1 MRTLKDAP
9 FQRDLF
15 SQQKS
20 LSLYGTFS
28 RHKVKRYVPLCVNGP
43 LCQRHAGGNKELL
56 VSNLHRVCTRNLFVD
71 ALAVYLT
78 NLLMSCLKL
87 LANSQFN
94 FCNSIVM
101 QRCHQKFL
109 IVANVASS
117 EEQAILLAVGSTHCC
132 FLINVIPTEI
142 ISSLLF
148 LSDIFPLEIELSVPN
163 PLNNGRSGGMRPLN
177 P

>member
-1 MRTLKDAP
+1 MWKKCHSKEWIRICILIAKAPISNQLKVRTLKDAP
-9 FQRDLF
+9 FWRDLF

-56 VSNLHRVCTRNLFVD
+56 VPNLHRVCTRNLFVD

-78 NLLMSCLKL
+78 NLLMSCSML

-94 FCNSIVM
+94 FCKSIVM
-101 QRCHQKFL
+101 QRCHQK
-109 IVANVASS
+109 ISNCR
-117 EEQAILLAVGSTHCC
+117 ECC
-132 FLINVIPTEI
+132 L
-142 ISSLLF
+142 
-148 LSDIFPLEIELSVPN
+148 
-163 PLNNGRSGGMRPLN
+163 
-177 P
+177 

>member
-1 MRTLKDAP
+1 MRYLFEKNNSWFCYSTLLTQQTIRREGSLWKPLP

-56 VSNLHRVCTRNLFVD
+56 VPNLHRVCTRNLFVD

-78 NLLMSCLKL
+78 NLLMSCFKL

-94 FCNSIVM
+94 FCKSIVM
-101 QRCHQKFL
+101 QRCHQK
-109 IVANVASS
+109 ISNCR
-117 EEQAILLAVGSTHCC
+117 ECC
-132 FLINVIPTEI
+132 L
-142 ISSLLF
+142 
-148 LSDIFPLEIELSVPN
+148 
-163 PLNNGRSGGMRPLN
+163 
-177 P
+177 

>member
-1 MRTLKDAP
+1 MHFIQNVLFLKVRTLKDAP

-56 VSNLHRVCTRNLFVD
+56 VPNLHRVCTRNLFVD

-78 NLLMSCLKL
+78 NLLMSCSEL

-94 FCNSIVM
+94 FCKSIVM
-101 QRCHQKFL
+101 QRCHQK
-109 IVANVASS
+109 ISNCR
-117 EEQAILLAVGSTHCC
+117 ECC
-132 FLINVIPTEI
+132 LQQRTSNF
-142 ISSLLF
+142 ISSRKQALLF
-148 LSDIFPLEIELSVPN
+148 FNKCDSHGNYFQPTFSSDIFPL
-163 PLNNGRSGGMRPLN
+163 
-177 P
+177 